1 MSKRIQTLGSVLCL
15 FLFIINCAKRGSIT
29 GGEEDTTP
37 PEFVKASPPNY
48 TTNFK
53 GKEVRIYFDELIK
66 LKDVQKQI
74 LISPPMDPKPVI
86 SPQGSPAKFI
96 KIKFTDTLLENT
108 TYSINFGESIVDNNE
123 ENPLPFFKYV
133 FSTGSYLDSLK
144 IEGQIQD
151 ALKNEPDPFVSVLL
165 YEVDSSYTD
174 SMVFKE
180 VPRYITSTLDSTLFS
195 ISNIKEGSY
204 KLIALKDKS
213 NDFRFQPDKDRIGF
227 YEKVVTLPEDTAT
240 FYTLRLFQEV
250 LDFEAKR
257 PKQESKYKYMIG
269 YEGVADSVSINV
281 FNTPDEYDYRILEDP
296 EKDTLYYWYKPFW
309 EVDSLVFNI
318 RNGNRYEDTIISR
331 HKDMKVD
338 SLDLSRTSTNYGVE
352 GRLDFRGTTPL
363 QSYDTTFI
371 KVLRRDSTLIS
382 HTIRLDSIKNVIE
395 VRFKSQE
402 DSSYVVEMLPGAV
415 TDFYGMQNDTIQ
427 TAISIPA
434 QKDFGTLSLN
444 VRRVLNYPILIQ
456 LTDTEGKVKYEKT
469 QTEAGEIKFANLEP
483 AKYLLRIIFDRNKN
497 NRWDT
502 GNFLKNRLPERVTY
516 YPKEIDVRANWD
528 LKETFTLDSLQ
539 QQ

>member
-338 SLDLSRTSTNYGVE
+338 SLDLSRASTNYGVE

-363 QSYDTTFI
+363 QSYDTAFI